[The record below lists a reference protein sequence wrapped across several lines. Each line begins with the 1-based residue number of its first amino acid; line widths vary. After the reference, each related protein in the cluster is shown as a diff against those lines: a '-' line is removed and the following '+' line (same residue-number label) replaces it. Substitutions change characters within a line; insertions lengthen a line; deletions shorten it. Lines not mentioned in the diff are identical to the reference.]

1 MSRGTGTSKHA
12 TKAVAI
18 IPARFGSTRFPGK
31 PLARETGKF
40 LIQHVYEQV
49 LRSQRVSRA
58 LVATDDQRIFD
69 AVTSFGG
76 QAVMTRA
83 DHASGSDRLAE
94 VAAGLTDDLILNV
107 QGDEPEIDPADIDTL
122 VDLIARGLSPFPQ
135 PFAEKGTVPLVGLG
149 ENKGDSPLDCPMA
162 TLACPYPAGGDP
174 DDPNL
179 VKVVL
184 DNAGRAIYFSRS
196 RIPFVRD
203 VAQPP
208 SAVSGPV
215 YLLHR
220 GIYAYR
226 REFLLK
232 FTRLS
237 PGRLEQLEKLEQLR
251 AIEHGYRI
259 AVAVVGAGPAGID
272 TPEQYAEFVNRFD
285 KR

>member
-1 MSRGTGTSKHA
+1 LSRGTGTSKHA
-12 TKAVAI
+12 TQAVAI

-49 LRSQRVSRA
+49 LKSHRVSRA

-76 QAVMTRA
+76 QAVMTRP

-94 VAAGLTDDLILNV
+94 VAAGLADELILNV

-122 VDLIARGLSPFPQ
+122 VDLIAAG
-135 PFAEKGTVPLVGLG
+135 
-149 ENKGDSPLDCPMA
+149 DCPMA

-184 DNAGRAIYFSRS
+184 DNASRAIYFSRS

-208 SAVSGPV
+208 SAVT

-220 GIYAYR
+220 GIYAYQ

-232 FTRLS
+232 FPCLS

-272 TPEQYAEFVNRFD
+272 TPEQYAEFVKRFD